1 MRSLGRWVLSAVLMS
16 SSLSAV
22 CAADLS
28 GGTVRARHHHH
39 GYLGYLPPERH
50 VIEVVRGAYGY
61 SFVINGAS
69 FRAKTTA
76 CTGWLAGDRIK
87 LVAGSWHAACVDA
100 VFYNATRHRSCEMW
114 CG

>member
-1 MRSLGRWVLSAVLMS
+1 MASSGRWILTAILAC

-22 CAADLS
+22 CAADFDS
-28 GGTVRARHHHH
+28 RPAHRHRHH
-39 GYLGYLPPERH
+39 YRGYLPPERH

-61 SFVINGAS
+61 SYVINGAN
-69 FRAKTTA
+69 FHAKSPA

-87 LVAGSWHAACVDA
+87 LLAGSWHAACIDA